1 MNRTETL
8 ADIAARYPAIPA
20 SVAETHW
27 RKSDAY
33 LRMLNRKYAAHT
45 DGGTL
50 TQFVKDVA
58 ADVADASRCR
68 PRRTAERRAGM
79 TALGRV
85 PGRENEKTTVGNG
98 GMKSFG
104 MKESADYRVY
114 VRGSKCAG
122 CPKWGACAVKCK
134 IDKSDFEAAKAGMAE
149 ADEAAKAGKDAK

>member
-1 MNRTETL
+1 
-8 ADIAARYPAIPA
+8 
-20 SVAETHW
+20 
-27 RKSDAY
+27 
-33 LRMLNRKYAAHT
+33 
-45 DGGTL
+45 
-50 TQFVKDVA
+50 
-58 ADVADASRCR
+58 
-68 PRRTAERRAGM
+68 M

-85 PGRENEKTTVGNG
+85 LGRENEKTTGGNG

-149 ADEAAKAGKDAK
+149 ADEAAKAGKGQK